1 MDALG
6 HRSEYLAVG
15 LINLIDVGKELIHIE
30 ITFGEVHEIRAGAK
44 VRGQRSAC
52 RKPARVTTHDLHDS
66 DHAVVVNSRV
76 LIDLHAA
83 RCDIFCRAAE
93 AGAVIRAVKVVID
106 GLGDAHDAALIA
118 DGLHVTADL
127 CAGVHGIVA
136 AVIEEIADVV
146 LLEYLKDAL
155 IIGVIIFRSRYFIT
169 AGAKLGGRSVQ
180 QKLKFCRI
188 LFIHDEKLVVENA
201 NYTVRRTV
209 DLGDVLGFK
218 RSLDNAVRAGVDNRS
233 RSARLTENACPYQ
246 FPVHFCFLPF
256 IEIFRKI
263 FGFCQ
268 MCGLII
274 T

>member
-1 MDALG
+1 M
-6 HRSEYLAVG
+6 
-15 LINLIDVGKELIHIE
+15 
-30 ITFGEVHEIRAGAK
+30 
-44 VRGQRSAC
+44 
-52 RKPARVTTHDLHDS
+52 
-66 DHAVVVNSRV
+66 
-76 LIDLHAA
+76 
-83 RCDIFCRAAE
+83 
-93 AGAVIRAVKVVID
+93 IRAVKVVID
-106 GLGDAHDAALIA
+106 GLGNAHDAALIA

-127 CAGVHGIVA
+127 CAGVHRIVA

-146 LLEYLKDAL
+146 LLEYLEDAL
-155 IIGVIIFRSRYFIT
+155 IIGIVIFGSRYFIT

-180 QKLKFCRI
+180 QELKFCRI

-218 RSLDNAVRAGVDNRS
+218 RSLDNAVRAGVDDRS
-233 RSARLTENACPYQ
+233 RPPRLTENTCPYQ
-246 FPVHFCFLPF
+246 FPIHFYFLPF

-268 MCGLII
+268 MCDLII